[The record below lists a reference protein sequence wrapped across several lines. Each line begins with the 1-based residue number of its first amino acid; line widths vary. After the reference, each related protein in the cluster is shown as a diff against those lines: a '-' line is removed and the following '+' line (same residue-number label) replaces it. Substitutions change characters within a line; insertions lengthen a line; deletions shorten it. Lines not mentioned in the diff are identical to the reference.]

1 MYMNDFT
8 IKNPKQ
14 LGAVLRGYRTS
25 KKMSQQGVGMKAALP
40 QPIVSKIESNSGRIA
55 LSRLLKVLA
64 ALDLELV
71 IRPKSKKNTST
82 EW

>member
-1 MYMNDFT
+1 MNDFT
-8 IKNPKQ
+8 IKNAKQ

-25 KKMSQQGVGMKAALP
+25 KKLSQQGVGLRAALP
-40 QPIVSKIESNSGRIA
+40 QPIVSNIESNSGRIA
-55 LSRLLKVLA
+55 LARLLKVLA

-71 IRPKSKKNTST
+71 IRPKSKQNTAA

>member
-1 MYMNDFT
+1 MNDFT

-14 LGAVLRGYRTS
+14 LGAVLRGYRIS
-25 KKMSQQGVGMKAALP
+25 KKLSQQGVGMKAALP

>member
-1 MYMNDFT
+1 MDMNDFT
-8 IKNPKQ
+8 IKTPQQ

-25 KKMSQQGVGMKAALP
+25 KKLSQQGVGMRAALP

-55 LSRLLKVLA
+55 LARLLKLLA
-64 ALDLELV
+64 ALELELV
-71 IRPKSKKNTST
+71 IRPKSKKNPAT

>member
-14 LGAVLRGYRTS
+14 LGAVLRGYRNS
-25 KKMSQQGVGMKAALP
+25 KKLSQQGVGAKAALP

-55 LSRLLKVLA
+55 LTRLLKVLA

-71 IRPKSKKNTST
+71 VRPKSKKNTST

>member
-1 MYMNDFT
+1 MNDFAIT
-8 IKNPKQ
+8 TPKQ

-25 KKMSQQGVGMKAALP
+25 KKLSQQGVGLRAALP
-40 QPIVSKIESNSGRIA
+40 QPIISNIESNSSRIA

-71 IRPKSKKNTST
+71 IRPKSKKNTSS

>member
-1 MYMNDFT
+1 VTDFT
-8 IKNPKQ
+8 VKTSHQ
-14 LGAVLRGYRTS
+14 LGAVLRGYRKDRGLTQQEVG
-25 KKMSQQGVGMKAALP
+25 KKTALP
-40 QPIVSKIESNSGRIA
+40 QPSISEMEADPGRAA

-71 IRPKSKKNTST
+71 IREKKKNSERS

>member
-1 MYMNDFT
+1 MNDFT
-8 IKNPKQ
+8 IKTQKQ
-14 LGAVLRGYRTS
+14 LGAVLRGFRTS
-25 KKMSQQGVGMKAALP
+25 KKLSQQAVGMRAALP
-40 QPIVSKIESNSGRIA
+40 QPIISNIESNSGRIA

-71 IRPKSKKNTST
+71 VKPKNQQNDST

>member
-1 MYMNDFT
+1 MNDFT
-8 IKNPKQ
+8 IKTPKQ

-25 KKMSQQGVGMKAALP
+25 KKLSQQGVGMRAALP

-64 ALDLELV
+64 ALELELV
-71 IRPKSKKNTST
+71 IRPKSKSNTSA

>member
-1 MYMNDFT
+1 
-8 IKNPKQ
+8 
-14 LGAVLRGYRTS
+14 
-25 KKMSQQGVGMKAALP
+25 MKAALP